1 MDGRRLRHIRPQR
14 PDLAVRDGYRHM
26 EGLGGLVN
34 GLVQEARRLVSP
46 GAPEAPFVWAL
57 LGLSLLALVLAVLLL
72 RRRRVRVS
80 DVERIFM
87 ASTAANRRQREIS
100 EIDQYARK
108 VAASAE
114 DMKARVR
121 KLRLGHFTQVK
132 IYIDH
137 SNFVRSWA
145 QSMQGRDRQQEHDID
160 WAKLPGALLDEVADW
175 LTQQRRAPQAIVY
188 RGTNVYGTLF
198 QDDYFQLL
206 HGMLETEA
214 TAPDKLPLPMRLRK
228 ETIDRWRGENE
239 AQKIEL
245 MRTLEGEPGYLVIPI
260 FRRTPRKDQL
270 HSANFTSGG
279 IPIAPEKK
287 LDTHIATD
295 LIGDGTFDIYDIAI
309 LATEDSDFVPAVEF
323 VQEMRGKMVIH
334 VGFGSRMNDLR
345 QHCRHRIDL
354 TRNGLA
360 QRIRKPT
367 PGETPATV
375 VEHFAPANTAA
386 AKASGNGGG
395 RRPAPDAEPT
405 PTTPPRKAGEV

>member
-1 MDGRRLRHIRPQR
+1 
-14 PDLAVRDGYRHM
+14 M
-26 EGLGGLVN
+26 EGLSGLIA
-34 GLVQEARRLVSP
+34 EARRLVTP

-57 LGLSLLALVLAVLLL
+57 LALGLLALALAVLLL

-80 DVERIFM
+80 DVERVFM

-100 EIDQYARK
+100 EIDQYMRK
-108 VAASAE
+108 VAATAE
-114 DMKARVR
+114 DMKARMR
-121 KLRLGHFTQVK
+121 KLRLGQFTQVK

-228 ETIDRWRGENE
+228 DTVERWRTENE
-239 AQKIEL
+239 AQKTEL
-245 MRTLEGEPGYLVIPI
+245 MRTLEGQPGYLVIPI
-260 FRRTPRKDQL
+260 FRRTPRRDQL

-295 LIGDGTFDIYDIAI
+295 LIGDATFDVYDIAI

-334 VGFGSRMNDLR
+334 VGFGGRMNDLR

-354 TRNGLA
+354 TRSGLA
-360 QRIRKPT
+360 QRIQRRAA
-367 PGETPATV
+367 GEAQTTV
-375 VEHFAPANTAA
+375 VEHLAPANSPA
-386 AKASGNGGG
+386 AKTGGNGNGRRAAPEADPGVASGK
-395 RRPAPDAEPT
+395 PT
-405 PTTPPRKAGEV
+405 